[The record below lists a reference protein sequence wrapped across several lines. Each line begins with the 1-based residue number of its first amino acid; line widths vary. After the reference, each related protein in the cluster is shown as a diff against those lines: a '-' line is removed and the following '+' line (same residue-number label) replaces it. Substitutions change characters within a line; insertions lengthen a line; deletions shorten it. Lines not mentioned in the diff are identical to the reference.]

1 MNQTMIHASMMQI
14 ILFINDMDAEVHF
27 YRDVLGLEVVYPQAA
42 LEDYSGEMWVEFA
55 AGGCTLALHGGA
67 EKPPESSHEVIFNV
81 DNLEHARQE
90 ILKAGIQIAEI
101 RLLED
106 GAPIAEGVDP
116 DGHRFAIR

>member
-1 MNQTMIHASMMQI
+1 MIQAKLMQM
-14 ILFINDMDAEVHF
+14 ILFVREMDRSVHF
-27 YRDVLGLEVVYPQAA
+27 YRDVLGLEVVYPQAP
-42 LEDYSGEMWVEFA
+42 LEDYASEMWVEFD
-55 AGGCTLALHGGA
+55 AGGCALALHGGA
-67 EKPPESSHEVIFNV
+67 KKPTEDSHEVIFKV
-81 DNLEHARQE
+81 EDLVQARQE